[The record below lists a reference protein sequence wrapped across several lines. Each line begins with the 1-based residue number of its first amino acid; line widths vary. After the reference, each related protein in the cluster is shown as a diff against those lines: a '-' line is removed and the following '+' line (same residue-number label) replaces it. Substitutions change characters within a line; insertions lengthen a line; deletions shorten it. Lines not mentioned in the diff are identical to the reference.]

1 MPSRDQEF
9 TGVWEIVSRN
19 TDEVVSIMSG
29 LGNAVADAE
38 AHAANWVRDTEFAD
52 PIYVRPRMRARQQAQ
67 GTESL
72 PPGNTRWRV
81 LDQNDR
87 EVYSFVH
94 RSNQGEA
101 NQYAANWLRQNG
113 LAGRGE
119 FTVIPAR

>member
-1 MPSRDQEF
+1 MFSFVPFNQVIAIPHTPEP
-9 TGVWEIVSRN
+9 E
-19 TDEVVSIMSG
+19 
-29 LGNAVADAE
+29 
-38 AHAANWVRDTEFAD
+38 
-52 PIYVRPRMRARQQAQ
+52 QAQ

-72 PPGNTRWRV
+72 PPGNTRWLV

-113 LAGRGE
+113 MLGRGE
-119 FTVIPAR
+119 YMVVPAR